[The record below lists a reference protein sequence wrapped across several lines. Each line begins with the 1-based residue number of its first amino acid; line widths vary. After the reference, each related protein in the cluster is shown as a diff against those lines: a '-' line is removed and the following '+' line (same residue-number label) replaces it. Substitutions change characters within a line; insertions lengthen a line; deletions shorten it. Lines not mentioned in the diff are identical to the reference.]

1 MHDDRNIDLIGFLLI
16 SILFNPF
23 YKKKKKNKIIN
34 CQSVQIVQNR
44 SELDTNMTKGEILY
58 IFLQFRIIF
67 QMTDF

>member
-23 YKKKKKNKIIN
+23 YKKKYFKIIN

-58 IFLQFRIIF
+58 ISLQFRIIF